1 MHYIWLF
8 LLFPISDLPCPEP
21 MAPFTTDTGKFTV
34 FTVLTCGLWPW
45 SCVQFKVINSLSP
58 ASLSVRPSVC
68 HDLPHSLFEH
78 HFYPSG
84 WSDWGLNSYESQDI
98 ESWPRQGHVS
108 IAPKT
113 RLWRVAKVDPQKK
126 WSSWAWRIENTRFNH
141 ITYNCWN
148 WCRMQSFCAS
158 CTEVK

>member
-84 WSDWGLNSYESQDI
+84 WSDWDRTWFIWKPRHWILASSRSRIDRAKNAPLARRQ
-98 ESWPRQGHVS
+98 SWP
-108 IAPKT
+108 PKKMVELSMT
-113 RLWRVAKVDPQKK
+113 NRKYQ
-126 WSSWAWRIENTRFNH
+126 I
-141 ITYNCWN
+141 
-148 WCRMQSFCAS
+148 QSYY
-158 CTEVK
+158 V